1 MKPRHL
7 IVLLLMGVLSA
18 PWPLSAQE
26 EVTSSIHRY
35 RQREMSTGYYEE
47 YEVKPRSYQPFIRDP
62 AIRKT
67 LVSLSPSAEKVRVRG
82 LLADSHSGIEFYA
95 GRTCV
100 ECHPREATDVHTVK
114 AKITCRQCHGG
125 EPIASMNHYYSLMN
139 PIRRHAYVCA
149 KCHQG
154 ASASYATYVVHEP
167 NPAAAETA
175 KTFPMLF
182 YAFWIM
188 VAIGVGTFVVFLPHT
203 VLWGLRELFTKGK
216 EHRESVSRKED

>member
-7 IVLLLMGVLSA
+7 IVLLLMGVLSD

-35 RQREMSTGYYEE
+35 REREMSTGYYEE

-62 AIRKT
+62 EIRKT

-154 ASASYATYVVHEP
+154 ASASYATYVVPVSYTHL
-167 NPAAAETA
+167 T
-175 KTFPMLF
+175 
-182 YAFWIM
+182 
-188 VAIGVGTFVVFLPHT
+188 LPT
-203 VLWGLRELFTKGK
+203 TILV
-216 EHRESVSRKED
+216 